1 MGVAQYNGNQDI
13 KTTRKYFNGTTVL
26 RKGQILHYDQA
37 ASKTDADPKLQL
49 GNVVKAVSA
58 SNVKYL
64 AGIVPDTEAGK
75 TGPCWVEILQ
85 PQAGDVLDIEVDGT
99 TDVAAGDFLEPD
111 GTLGALIKGTA
122 AAGDGL
128 FVAFEANTT
137 DATKTVNRCQKV

>member
-13 KTTRKYFNGTTVL
+13 KATRKYFNGTTVL

-49 GNVVKAVSA
+49 GNVVKVVSA
-58 SNVKYL
+58 SNIKFL

-75 TGPCWVEILQ
+75 TGPCWVELLQ
-85 PQAGDVLDIEVDGT
+85 PHAGDVVDAETDGT
-99 TDVAAGDFLEPD
+99 TDIAAGDALEPD

-122 AAGDGL
+122 AAGDAL
-128 FVAFEANTT
+128 FIAFEANTT
-137 DATKTVNRCQKV
+137 DAAKTVIRVQKV